1 MKPKDLDY
9 MKLNGTPYFDESRW
23 VSPLNYE
30 RDIQGE
36 NAKDSI
42 YIHDVTLRDGE
53 QTCGLTWSE
62 DQRVRIGVA
71 LNDLGV
77 KSIEVGMPIVSDENK
92 RAIRRLV
99 DMDLD
104 SEIVPFAR
112 SLKKDIDESVDCGA
126 TRVVVEHA
134 VNPYDNELVYGV
146 SPEKLID
153 RVVSAIL
160 YAKEQ
165 GMKPT
170 FMGWDATR
178 STPDY
183 VLKVFTE
190 VAKQAKP
197 ESIVFVDS
205 FGVASPFAIE
215 FIFTELRKAIPD
227 IPLEFHVHNEF
238 GLAMGSVFAAVRAG
252 VSGIHSSING
262 LGERTGN
269 VATEEVA
276 AGLKLLMGI
285 DTGVD
290 LRKIGYTSRLV
301 EDISKIPVA
310 NNKPVVGKRL
320 FWVESGIVV
329 DAIDKLN
336 AAGINAAMTPYL
348 PSLVG
353 MGEIDVKLG
362 AFSGQASIKYWLKRL
377 GIQATEDQ
385 LEELTE
391 IVRKEGRIRNTVLE
405 LDEFK
410 RIVGDYMK

>member
-1 MKPKDLDY
+1 MKPNDLDY
-9 MKLNGTPYFDESRW
+9 MPLNGTEYFDGSKW
-23 VSPLNYE
+23 VCPMNFE
-30 RDIQGE
+30 KAIKGE
-36 NAKDSI
+36 NARDSV

-53 QTCGLTWSE
+53 QTCGLTWNE

-71 LNDLGV
+71 LNELGV
-77 KSIEVGMPIVSDENK
+77 KSIEVGMPVVSDENK

-99 DMDLD
+99 DMNLT

-112 SLKKDIDESVDCGA
+112 AMKKDIDASLECGA
-126 TRVVVEHA
+126 KRVVVEHA
-134 VNPYDNELVYGV
+134 INPYDNEYVYGV
-146 SPEKLID
+146 SAEKVID
-153 RVVSAIL
+153 RVVTAIG

-165 GMKPT
+165 GMVPT
-170 FMGWDATR
+170 FMGWDTTR
-178 STPDY
+178 STFDY
-183 VLKVFTE
+183 VFKVFTE
-190 VAKQAKP
+190 VARQAKP

-205 FGVASPFAIE
+205 FGVASPFTIE
-215 FIFTELRKAIPD
+215 FVFTELRKAIPD

-252 VSGIHSSING
+252 AAGIHSSING

-285 DTGVD
+285 DTGVN
-290 LRKIGYTSRLV
+290 LEKIAYTSRLV

-336 AAGINAAMTPYL
+336 EAGIEPAMTPYL

-353 MGEIDVKLG
+353 MGEIQVKLG

-377 GIQATEDQ
+377 GITCSDDQ

-391 IVRKEGRIRNTVLE
+391 IVRKEGRIRNAVLE
-405 LDEFK
+405 IEEFK
-410 RIVGDYMK
+410 KIVSDYLG

>member
-1 MKPKDLDY
+1 MKPKDLNY
-9 MKLNGTPYFDESRW
+9 MSLNGTQYFDGSKW
-23 VSPLNYE
+23 VCPMNFEKEIKGEKTRE
-30 RDIQGE
+30 R
-36 NAKDSI
+36 I

-53 QTCGLTWSE
+53 QTCGLTWNE

-77 KSIEVGMPIVSDENK
+77 KSIEVGMPVVSEENR

-99 DMDLD
+99 DMNLD

-112 SLKKDIDESVDCGA
+112 ALRKDIDASLECGA
-126 TRVVVEHA
+126 KRVVVEHA
-134 VNPYDNELVYGV
+134 VNPYDNEYVYGV
-146 SPEKLID
+146 SAEQVID
-153 RVVSAIL
+153 RVVSAIG
-160 YAKEQ
+160 YAREQ

-170 FMGWDATR
+170 FMGWDTTR
-178 STPDY
+178 STFDY
-183 VLKVFTE
+183 VFKVFTE
-190 VAKQAKP
+190 IARQAKP
-197 ESIVFVDS
+197 ESIVFADS
-205 FGVASPFAIE
+205 FGVASPFTIE
-215 FIFTELRKAIPD
+215 FVFSELSRAMPEV
-227 IPLEFHVHNEF
+227 PLEFHVHNEF
-238 GLAMGSVFAAVRAG
+238 GLAMGSVFAAVRGGASG
-252 VSGIHSSING
+252 VHSSING

-285 DTGVD
+285 DTGVK
-290 LRKIGYTSRLV
+290 LEKIGYTSRLV

-336 AAGINAAMTPYL
+336 EAGIEPAMTPYL

-353 MGEIDVKLG
+353 MGEVQVKLG
-362 AFSGQASIKYWLKRL
+362 AFSGQASVKYWLKRM
-377 GIQATEDQ
+377 GISVSDDQ

-391 IVRKEGRIRNTVLE
+391 IVRKEGRIRGTVLE

-410 RIVGDYMK
+410 KIVSDYLA

>member
-1 MKPKDLDY
+1 MKELDS
-9 MKLNGTPYFDESRW
+9 MPLKNTPYFDGSKW
-23 VSPLNYE
+23 VCPLNFE
-30 RDIQGE
+30 PDIRGE
-36 NAKDSI
+36 NSKDEV

-53 QTCGLTWSE
+53 QTCGLTWNE
-62 DQRVRIGVA
+62 DQRVKIGEA
-71 LNDLGV
+71 LNELGV
-77 KSIEVGMPIVSDENK
+77 KSIEVGMPIVSEENK

-99 DMDLD
+99 DMNLD

-112 SLKKDIDESVDCGA
+112 ALKKDVDASLECGA
-126 TRVVVEHA
+126 KRIVIEHA
-134 VNPYDNELVYGV
+134 VNPYDNEYVYGV
-146 SPEKLID
+146 SAQQVID
-153 RVVSAIL
+153 RLVTAIG
-160 YAKEQ
+160 YAKEK

-178 STPDY
+178 STLDY
-183 VLKVFTE
+183 VLHVFGE
-190 VAKQAKP
+190 VARQAEP
-197 ESIVFVDS
+197 ESVVFVDS

-215 FIFTELRKAIPD
+215 FIFSQLKKIIPD
-227 IPLEFHVHNEF
+227 TPLEFHVHNEF

-252 VSGIHSSING
+252 ASGIHASMNG

-276 AGLKLLMGI
+276 AGLKLLMGV
-285 DTGVD
+285 DTGVK
-290 LRKIGYTSRLV
+290 LEKLAYTSRLV

-336 AAGINAAMTPYL
+336 EAGIEPAMTPYL

-353 MGEIDVKLG
+353 MGEIQVKLG
-362 AFSGQASIKYWLKRL
+362 AFSGQASVRYWLKKL
-377 GIQATEDQ
+377 KIDATDDQ
-385 LEELTE
+385 IEELTE
-391 IVRKEGRIRNTVLE
+391 MVRKEGRIRNSVLE

-410 RIVGDYMK
+410 KMVGDYLK